1 MIDPIFE
8 IIGLSAAFLT
18 TSAFIP
24 QVYKIYKEKN
34 ADGISLTMYV
44 ILFIG
49 VLLWLIYGIL
59 IGSLSIIIANRDGNN
74 YLETWVPYC
83 LLVLERDRLR
93 EPLEGDRRRGF
104 GFRRRLRGLE
114 DEVAVVVRR
123 VEAARRRRQ
132 RVVLVR

>member
-1 MIDPIFE
+1 MIDPMFE
-8 IIGLSAAFLT
+8 IIGLLAAFLT

-59 IGSLSIIIANRDGNN
+59 IGSLSIIIANGI
-74 YLETWVPYC
+74 TA
-83 LLVLERDRLR
+83 LLQLSIIIFKLKN
-93 EPLEGDRRRGF
+93 
-104 GFRRRLRGLE
+104 
-114 DEVAVVVRR
+114 
-123 VEAARRRRQ
+123 
-132 RVVLVR
+132 